1 MTMFVTSI
9 IPLAYTNN
17 NSSAQARR
25 TQLVTHEALKGVA
38 HPTPTYAVCELR
50 PRRRTNV

>member
-9 IPLAYTNN
+9 IPLACTNN
-17 NSSAQARR
+17 DPSTQARR

-38 HPTPTYAVCELR
+38 HPTPTYAVRELC
-50 PRRRTNV
+50 RRTEL